1 MDELRFRQVH
11 LDFHTSE
18 KIVGI
23 GSKFDAGKFART
35 LKQAHVNSVTCFSR
49 GHHGMIFHDTR
60 FEHARH
66 PHLECNLLAEQI
78 EACHAEGIRV
88 PIYITV
94 GLDEHS
100 YQQHPEWCEVG
111 PDGKPSAGP
120 LDARWHKMC
129 LNMRG
134 PYMRYVADQTRE
146 VLGMFDVD
154 GLFFDIIS
162 QGGCCCP
169 VCMESMA
176 EAGVDPTNDAQRVA
190 YGKGIVDEYKREFA
204 KLVRGLNADCT
215 IFHNSGHIYPS
226 WRPILDTYTHLELE
240 SLPSGGWGY
249 AHFPIT
255 MRYAR
260 RLGLECLGM
269 TGKFHTTWGDFS
281 SFKHQEALEYEVF
294 TQIAHGAKCSIGD
307 QLHPTGEPC
316 PETYRLIGSV
326 YSHVEALEPWLSKA
340 EGEAEIAV
348 FNPEALG
355 IEDGRVD
362 SAAGGAYHMLVEAQH
377 QFDYVDTESDLSRY
391 KVLILADKIP
401 LDDGLAAKVKAFLA
415 GGGAVIA
422 SHKAGLDPGGTA
434 FALQEFGL
442 EYVGDAE
449 FQPDF
454 VLAGEQINDG
464 TPAAPHVMYEKGTE
478 VKLTGAEA
486 LADVYDPYFNRTYEH
501 FCSHQH
507 APLERKADRPAVTRN
522 GNVIYLAH
530 PVFGMYQR
538 RGARFWK
545 QLALNCLDLL
555 LPEPMVKTNLPTT
568 AQVTVTRQG
577 ARRMIHIIHYIPERR
592 ATGIDTIQDIIP
604 LHDVKVSLKSDAEP
618 TRVYIAPSGDE
629 LEWELADEHVQ
640 VCVPKVEGYA
650 VVVLE

>member
-1 MDELRFRQVH
+1 
-11 LDFHTSE
+11 
-18 KIVGI
+18 
-23 GSKFDAGKFART
+23 
-35 LKQAHVNSVTCFSR
+35 
-49 GHHGMIFHDTR
+49 
-60 FEHARH
+60 
-66 PHLECNLLAEQI
+66 
-78 EACHAEGIRV
+78 
-88 PIYITV
+88 
-94 GLDEHS
+94 
-100 YQQHPEWCEVG
+100 
-111 PDGKPSAGP
+111 
-120 LDARWHKMC
+120 
-129 LNMRG
+129 
-134 PYMRYVADQTRE
+134 
-146 VLGMFDVD
+146 
-154 GLFFDIIS
+154 
-162 QGGCCCP
+162 
-169 VCMESMA
+169 
-176 EAGVDPTNDAQRVA
+176 
-190 YGKGIVDEYKREFA
+190 
-204 KLVRGLNADCT
+204 
-215 IFHNSGHIYPS
+215 
-226 WRPILDTYTHLELE
+226 
-240 SLPSGGWGY
+240 
-249 AHFPIT
+249 
-255 MRYAR
+255 
-260 RLGLECLGM
+260 M

-294 TQIAHGAKCSIGD
+294 TQIANGAKCSIGD

-326 YSHVEALEPWLSKA
+326 YSRVEALEPWLTKA
-340 EGEAEIAV
+340 EAEAEIAV

-401 LDDGLAAKVKAFLA
+401 LDEALAAKVKAFLA

-422 SHKAGLDPGGTA
+422 SHKAGLDPQGTA
-434 FALQEFGL
+434 FALDEFGL

-454 VLAGEQINDG
+454 VLAGEQISDG
-464 TPAAPHVMYEKGTE
+464 TPGAPHVMYEKGAE
-478 VKLTGAEA
+478 VKLAGAEA

-507 APLERKADRPAVTRN
+507 APLEKKADRPAVTRS

-545 QLALNCLDLL
+545 QLVLNCLDLL

-568 AQVTVTRQG
+568 AQVTVTRQD

-618 TRVYIAPSGDE
+618 TKVYIAPSGDE
-629 LEWELADEHVQ
+629 LEWELADGYVQ
-640 VCVPKVEGYA
+640 VSVPVVEGYA
-650 VVVLE
+650 VVVVEG